1 MENNNNTATPNI
13 NNIDINNNNNANKKD
28 DFTPLTPIQVKILT
42 IVVSILL
49 LGQSVIRIIKIKSLN
64 FTEGV
69 LTFYYM

>member
-13 NNIDINNNNNANKKD
+13 NNININNNNSNKQD
-28 DFTPLTPIQVKILT
+28 DFKPITPIQVKILT